1 MARTDLHSCRR
12 PALPR
17 CAAALVSALALV
29 AMAAG
34 GSPAAETTGP
44 PSQPPPPSAPAFYTF
59 SVSRIRNIQGDS
71 FDFERDNG
79 KRLRVRLAWA
89 DCMGVSDR
97 LRGHA
102 ETIARNILETSPVW
116 VLPCGR
122 PKGVADEVWACVWTD
137 KGWLSEV
144 LIRAGYAVRRKLPEA
159 DSREAFD
166 PAGTTN
172 KAPPPP
178 APAFA
183 STACKVVEGD
193 VFEVMQGTR
202 AQPVRLFDV
211 TCTGVEEPPHAAA
224 KAAAQQ
230 CLGEAMVW
238 VFPSSPPKPGDDLRV
253 RLWTPKGWLSHVLLD
268 QKLAVAY
275 ADPLAAAVAKPS
287 PPKDQAPPTSD
298 DPKDPGPAAA
308 KRPRA
313 KESPTKPEALTW
325 RPITVAAA
333 KVSTGG
339 MQGAETETFQV
350 PSGIWRVSWNCKP
363 PKAGFR
369 VLLNVYR
376 VDEKWSSRVSSHHV
390 ATLKGE
396 SGSSV
401 LRTGPGEY
409 WIKLSCSAEVEGIK
423 IEVGEPPKE

>member
-1 MARTDLHSCRR
+1 MSHTGRHGGRR

-34 GSPAAETTGP
+34 GAPAAETTGP

-59 SVSRIRNIQGDS
+59 SMSRIRNIEGDS

-102 ETIARNILETSPVW
+102 ETIARSILETAPVW
-116 VLPCGR
+116 VFPCGR

-144 LIRAGYAVRRKLPEA
+144 LVRAGYAARRAPPDAASL
-159 DSREAFD
+159 EAFD

-193 VFEVMQGTR
+193 VFEVMQGSR

-211 TCTGVEEPPHAAA
+211 TCTGVDEPPHDAA

-230 CLGEAMVW
+230 CLGEGMVW

-253 RLWTPKGWLSHVLLD
+253 RLWTSKGWLSHVLLD

-275 ADPLAAAVAKPS
+275 ADPLKPDTETAGPKPKPQPAKG
-287 PPKDQAPPTSD
+287 D
-298 DPKDPGPAAA
+298 DPKEPPAPR
-308 KRPRA
+308 KGRPSDTA
-313 KESPTKPEALTW
+313 PKADEIKW
-325 RPITVAAA
+325 RPISIAAA
-333 KVSTGG
+333 KVFEGG
-339 MQGAETETFQV
+339 MQGAETGTFQV

-390 ATLKGE
+390 TTLKGE

-409 WIKLSCSAEVEGIK
+409 WIKLACSAEVEGIK
-423 IEVGEPPKE
+423 VELGEPSKP